1 MWPPPLLCTPQAMDM
16 LPGARFCHRPPG
28 SARLTLSPVT
38 PRPSLLLRARVCGRG
53 RSTGQLLG
61 TGRALLTRLS
71 SAPLGASSS
80 QQRPHCHLQLTELC
94 WTHPLQRVPLGHRH
108 QRHSAWHP
116 QPTSHST
123 WLSVPLPLR
132 GEGQILPLQL
142 ARPGPAWPA
151 DSCPRGQVSQVLLAA
166 QTSALLCLL
175 PGMRQSHLISL
186 GSQCPGGCPSI
197 PPNSVQGRRR
207 EPRAQALER
216 WAQATR
222 SSHRSSLSPRRQAEG
237 SHRVASGQ
245 CRAPRL

>member
-71 SAPLGASSS
+71 SAHLGASSS
-80 QQRPHCHLQLTELC
+80 QQRPHCHLQLPELC

-108 QRHSAWHP
+108 QCHSAWHP

-142 ARPGPAWPA
+142 ARPG
-151 DSCPRGQVSQVLLAA
+151 LAGG
-166 QTSALLCLL
+166 LL
-175 PGMRQSHLISL
+175 PQGTSEPSPA
-186 GSQCPGGCPSI
+186 GSSNLCPSVPTAWHEAE
-197 PPNSVQGRRR
+197 PPDLSRKPVPWGLPIHPTQ
-207 EPRAQALER
+207 
-216 WAQATR
+216 
-222 SSHRSSLSPRRQAEG
+222 LSPRQAQGAQGPSLREVG
-237 SHRVASGQ
+237 PGHPVQSQVQSQPTSAS
-245 CRAPRL
+245 